1 MNNAGYEDFL
11 ARLKEERLRLG
22 LSQDD
27 IGRLLRMTQSHYSKA
42 ELGTRRFTYYEL
54 QCLCDT
60 DVDVF
65 YLFTGRRFEPLSDE
79 SMKKKPMDELVFY
92 MSSLCN
98 LILYLEK
105 DEVIA
110 LSEDDRKKIRYIQY
124 SQIRT
129 GNSRTGLFWLRTI
142 LDYNQFKMAELLGV
156 DVKKLRNLEAG
167 KLLPDSEI
175 IWRISETFGVPYVL
189 MVRDKKGIMSQ
200 ISELMELVDY
210 PRRVS
215 MFRCL
220 QYVNGFL
227 HEKINEEE
235 TC

>member
-1 MNNAGYEDFL
+1 MNNATYEDFID
-11 ARLKEERLRLG
+11 RLKEERLRLA

-42 ELGTRRFTYYEL
+42 ELGNRRFTYYEL

-65 YLFTGRRFEPLSDE
+65 YLFTGQHFESANDE
-79 SMKKKPMDELVFY
+79 DMKKKSMDELILY
-92 MSSLCN
+92 MNILCN
-98 LILYLEK
+98 LILYLDRE
-105 DEVIA
+105 DAIA
-110 LSEDDRKKIRYIQY
+110 LSENDRRKLRYIQY
-124 SQIRT
+124 SQVRT

-156 DVKKLRNLEAG
+156 DIKKLRNLEAG

-175 IWRISETFGVPYVL
+175 IWKISEMFDVPYML
-189 MVRDKKGIMSQ
+189 MVRDKKGIISQ
-200 ISELMELVDY
+200 INELLELVDY
-210 PRRVS
+210 RTIAS
-215 MFRCL
+215 MVRGVKYFSGVL
-220 QYVNGFL
+220 Y
-227 HEKINEEE
+227 EKINEEE